1 MLGEWISAHRT
12 SCWSGS
18 KGAKLAA
25 AAGAGREFVRGWR
38 SGQSLLL
45 AECASPKF
53 EHLAGEARQQLRMA
67 VTLPQLAHEGLG
79 QRCSACVC

>member
-1 MLGEWISAHRT
+1 VLGEWISAHRT
-12 SCWSGS
+12 SFWSGS

-25 AAGAGREFVRGWR
+25 AAAAGREFVGGWR

-45 AECASPKF
+45 AELASPKL

-67 VTLPQLAHEGLG
+67 LTLPQLVHEGLG
-79 QRCSACVC
+79 